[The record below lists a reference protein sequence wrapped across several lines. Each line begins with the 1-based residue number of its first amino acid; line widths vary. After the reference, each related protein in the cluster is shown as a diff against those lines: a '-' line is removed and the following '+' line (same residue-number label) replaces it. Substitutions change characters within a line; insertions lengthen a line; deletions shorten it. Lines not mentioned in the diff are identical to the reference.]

1 MGGKLFSTS
10 QPGVFYR
17 ILKQRDPATGKP
29 DCTFYISKPDEFG
42 VPHWIS
48 LGRKSKGMT
57 ARKAAA
63 LKNGDSQETLLSIKN
78 RAYTV
83 GNAVEDYVVWASN
96 QGKITDRP
104 LAQYDFHCKQ
114 LIHNIPLRSFHPE
127 QAEALKVRLMK
138 KSISTQS
145 VHHILAF
152 LRRAI
157 NYAIGRGKATSNP
170 FRVLPGG
177 VFRMPVLD
185 NKRLRF
191 LTPEECRIL
200 LEALKKVSP
209 QTYYMA
215 QLSLKTG
222 MRATEIFRLQWTDI
236 DAISCCLHI
245 RAKGGRREVVSAP
258 RDVVDM
264 LLQLPKVD
272 GSPYCF
278 PMPDGR
284 IRTQTPATFR
294 RVVQR
299 LGMQAPK
306 DSPYHISFHVFRH
319 TFASWLAQSGQVTLH
334 ELMHLMRHRS
344 IEMTQRYAHL
354 IPSEITGKLSLVSRM
369 LSQ

>member
-1 MGGKLFSTS
+1 MGGKFFSTT

-17 ILKQRDPATGKP
+17 VLKQKDPATGKP
-29 DCTFYISKPDEFG
+29 DCSFYISKPDDFG
-42 VPHWIS
+42 QPHWITV
-48 LGRKSKGMT
+48 GRKSEGMT

-63 LKNGDSQETLLSIKN
+63 LKNGGPMSISRN
-78 RAYTV
+78 RSYTV
-83 GNAVEDYVVWASN
+83 GDAVEDYVQWASN
-96 QGKITDRP
+96 QGKFTNRP
-104 LAQYDFHCKQ
+104 LEQYNFHCKK
-114 LIHNIPLRSFHPE
+114 LIHTIPLRSFRPE
-127 QAEALKVRLMK
+127 QAESLKVRLMK
-138 KSISTQS
+138 KNISNQS
-145 VHHILAF
+145 VHHMLSF

-157 NYAIGRGKATSNP
+157 NYAIGSGKATHNP

-177 VFRMPVLD
+177 VFRMPNLD

-191 LTPEECRIL
+191 LTPEECRNL
-200 LEALKKVSP
+200 LNALKKTSP
-209 QTYYMA
+209 QTFYMA

-222 MRATEIFRLQWTDI
+222 MRATEIFRLQWADV
-236 DAISCCLHI
+236 DAISGCLYI
-245 RAKGGRREVVSAP
+245 RAKGGQREVVSAP
-258 RDVVDM
+258 REVIEM
-264 LLQLPKVD
+264 LLALPKVD

-278 PMPDGR
+278 PLPDGR
-284 IRTQTPATFR
+284 IRKQTPATFR
-294 RVVQR
+294 RIVER

-354 IPSEITGKLSLVSRM
+354 IPSEITGKLSLVSRI

>member
-1 MGGKLFSTS
+1 MGGKFFSTT

-17 ILKQRDPATGKP
+17 ILKQKDPATGKP
-29 DCTFYISKPDEFG
+29 DCSFYISKPDDFG
-42 VPHWIS
+42 VPHWITV
-48 LGRKSKGMT
+48 GRKSEGMT
-57 ARKAAA
+57 PRKAAA
-63 LKNGDSQETLLSIKN
+63 LKNGESQKN
-78 RAYTV
+78 LISSKSRAYTI
-83 GNAVEDYVVWASN
+83 GNAIEDYVLWASN

-104 LAQYDFHCKQ
+104 LDQYDFHCKQ
-114 LIHNIPLRSFHPE
+114 LIHNIPLRSFRPE

-138 KSISTQS
+138 KSISNQS
-145 VHHILAF
+145 VHHMLAF

-157 NYAIGRGKATSNP
+157 NYAIGMGKATHNP

-200 LEALKKVSP
+200 LAALKNASP

-236 DAISCCLHI
+236 DAMSCCLHI
-245 RAKGGRREVVSAP
+245 RAKGGRKEVVSAP
-258 RDVVDM
+258 REVIEM
-264 LLQLPKVD
+264 LLSMPRIEA
-272 GSPYCF
+272 SPYCF
-278 PMPDGR
+278 PMPDGS
-284 IRTQTPATFR
+284 IRNRTPATFNH
-294 RVVQR
+294 VVAR
-299 LGMQAPK
+299 LGMQVPK
-306 DSPYHISFHVFRH
+306 ESPYHISFHVFRH